1 MSKTGKQIQSIT
13 KKKKS
18 KSKSLK
24 AGLKFPVGRIHRF
37 LKNNLT
43 SQNRVSSEAAVY
55 TAAILEYLTS
65 EVLELSSL
73 ISTKKN
79 IKRITPRHLCLAIRG
94 DTELDYLTKA
104 TIRGGG
110 VNPDNK
116 IINKIKG

>member
-1 MSKTGKQIQSIT
+1 MSKTGKEIQV

-18 KSKSLK
+18 KTKSLK

-94 DTELDYLTKA
+94 DTELDCLTKA

-110 VNPDNK
+110 VNPDSK
-116 IINKIKG
+116 IINKTKG